1 MDITLSTIFT
11 ATTAA
16 LITGLL
22 MLVGLIISKENKT
35 SEFRQLWIDSLRREV
50 SDFVGHIE
58 VIILHGRLLHQKT
71 HSKSGTDSTKE
82 IEKCIESIQENI
94 CQAHSL
100 ARSIM
105 LRLNPH
111 EHQDIREIMQI
122 LDKQLETLPLPSR
135 DETSKT
141 LNRLTEA
148 IQKEL
153 KIEWER
159 VKKGEPTFKMTKV
172 TVTFSLVVV
181 IGVLVAL
188 AIKTTLNPASVKA
201 SKADVKP
208 CQCQITSAKSVST
221 TKSSTGSTKTLPGAA
236 LEKRKIE

>member
-1 MDITLSTIFT
+1 MDITPSTIFT
-11 ATTAA
+11 AIAA
-16 LITGLL
+16 AIITGLL
-22 MLVGLIISKENKT
+22 TLVGLIISKENKT
-35 SEFRQLWIDSLRREV
+35 SEFRQQWIDNLRREV

-58 VIILHGRLLHQKT
+58 VIILHGRWLHEKT
-71 HSKSGTDSTKE
+71 KNKSGLEATKE
-82 IEKCIESIQENI
+82 IEKCIESIQESV

-100 ARSIM
+100 ARSIL

-122 LDKQLETLPLPSR
+122 LDKQLETLPLPTR

-159 VKKGEPTFKMTKV
+159 VKRGEPTFRTTKTVV
-172 TVTFSLVVV
+172 TIALVAV
-181 IGVLVAL
+181 ISALIAL
-188 AIKTTLNPASVKA
+188 AIIITIKPASVKA
-201 SKADVKP
+201 SKTYVKP
-208 CQCQITSAKSVST
+208 CQCQFTSAKSISAIIRDVGRT
-221 TKSSTGSTKTLPGAA
+221 
-236 LEKRKIE
+236 RK